1 MRLLRL
7 LTVFAPVSI
16 LCACGGPPSHIRATP
31 TPPATSTVSLLH
43 APSATPAPSLDTTPA
58 TVYEDAVGSLRFLF
72 EVTNLSEFPLERV
85 RASVDLRAQGGTL
98 LASQEAYAKVDLLHP
113 GESAPVLV
121 VFFLSNPDFASY
133 EIRAE
138 AARADYLLALMYP
151 ELEIA
156 DLSARVG
163 EWVPYEVL
171 GRVLNQGQSDA
182 ESVTVTATCVDSE
195 GRIAAI
201 ISGSPEQRFIPAGES
216 SEFLLSVGS
225 TAAPIAECHARADG
239 LIANSG

>member
-1 MRLLRL
+1 MRLLRA
-7 LTVFAPVSI
+7 LTVFVPVSM
-16 LCACGGPPSHIRATP
+16 LCACSGPPGHIAATP
-31 TPPATSTVSLLH
+31 SPPATSTVSPRP

-58 TVYEDAVGSLRFLF
+58 TVYEDPVGSLRFLF

-85 RASVDLRAQGGTL
+85 RASVDLRARGGAL
-98 LASQEAYAKVDLLHP
+98 LSSQEAYAKVGLLQP

-121 VFFLSNPDFASY
+121 VFFLSNPDFSSY
-133 EIRAE
+133 EIRVE
-138 AARADYLLALMYP
+138 AARADYLLALMCP

-171 GRVLNQGQSDA
+171 GRVLNAGESDA
-182 ESVTVTATCVDSE
+182 ESVTVTASCVDSE

-201 ISGSPEQRFIPAGES
+201 ISGSPEQRLIPAGES

-225 TAAPIAECHARADG
+225 TAAPIAECRARAEG
-239 LIANSG
+239 LIADSG